1 MREENKQTENQENS
15 NIILSY
21 LKNIYNSKI
30 SKSIRNILLKPNTKK
45 TLFTILISFIFIIIL
60 TKVATAFDMDE
71 INKDELIVAK
81 NNGLISSLCFVQDL
95 LTGNVARAV
104 GALFI
109 LGCGWLFLI
118 GSIKSWI
125 SILSLTIATTLI
137 FGSAELAEVIS
148 GNNFTCKTIYEAS
161 ENIKETPIYNEG
173 ICKLL
178 DIDIYT
184 IGQKWY
190 ICDSNIKKF
199 NINSC
204 TEIKD
209 DTIINSDDKD
219 VFLVTCQ
226 NGSFKPDENVFLRYK
241 CNVEK
246 EIFELISTEEE
257 KEKGVCVRGCTIS
270 QIKEILNSYHA
281 KSTLEDSKNTKFEIL
296 DNSGKLKNGSYYTS
310 GTIIN
315 LDCLSDY
322 TELNKEGEPDN
333 KGLIAICTA
342 VDSMAEFKVSGS
354 CRGNCNLNNLS
365 NQYKNTFTEWQKYN
379 AEKEIWEDT
388 KAKEFYFGDRVR
400 IKTCDTDNA
409 YRFDITNDPSKT
421 PQSIIPDNEK
431 LILRCGS
438 AEHNKEIWIADNEG
452 KSCIRYCNLIDY
464 EYYNEHIWNRDC
476 PLTENCKKSLTQTE
490 ILFKPGE
497 KVGISACSDTTN
509 YFLNTEGNYNKLFL
523 KITCNSNGKWEPDD
537 GLKCQ
542 KKCKLDSIP
551 FYNYAK
557 EWKVCRT
564 ISNNNNSE
572 SKCDNLEYKD
582 IDNIVDG
589 DSVEQIVCQKS
600 YGFNATK
607 GSTFICNNGT
617 FKRELGNV
625 DEVCMPQCHF
635 SLLDE
640 FDTKSQQWQ
649 ESNRDGIRDKT
660 KEVINL
666 KVIKENEVSNIR
678 KYYTLK
684 DCKEGYEI
692 VNIEN
697 ERNDDIN
704 NKYTTILCNANKRWE
719 VIKQEVKCDVKK
731 CVFNKETIKKDLE
744 SNTESQNDYNLLGLE
759 YVNSWEIYSSDAEGK
774 FSKEGEE
781 YNITDNDTTR
791 EFGYG
796 TEIKIKT
803 CTNNNIG
810 TYLLGDQD
818 TILKCNSDAKWEL
831 ITRSSIDNTR
841 RCKIGVCK
849 GLPTTIT
856 GSIIPFTALRKGNH
870 YLIDGNI
877 ANFDLDS
884 NVTDINEVYS
894 ENGSL
899 IDADCSSPYR
909 EVKFGGTCTD
919 INNCK
924 VSFGGSCTNTDGCL
938 IDKELW
944 NGHYYYCDNGT
955 WKTVGSCLSGCYG
968 APTLINQSAYNGNI
982 NNGGKFYNLEGE
994 TIYPNSS
1001 NIDTLYAEAGAI
1013 LDAICNGTG
1022 YREVKFGGTCSYSTN
1037 CGGQR
1042 DLWSHYYYCDTDG
1055 TWKASGSCLKS
1066 CYGKPPLSDG
1076 SYLYPIN
1083 NVTKTGTFYNVDGN
1097 TSITLTESN
1106 ITNVYTAVNSDV
1118 DANCNNGYIEV
1129 KFGGD
1134 CTDCSDKWTHYY
1146 HCDENGNWKR
1156 KGSCIKGCRGVP
1168 TNLIANAASIY
1179 NAKVTGTVF
1188 TVDNTTNY
1196 NLANIQNMN
1205 NVYYGN
1211 NTTLQSSC
1219 NSGYFK
1225 VGTEI
1230 KYTCNNGSWNK
1241 SGNCI
1246 KVCNGGPTNVVANSS
1261 IVSGSGNMYNS
1272 SGAVVSFNANSVGS
1286 YYYADGYT
1294 IQGGCNSGYTKVGD
1308 VKYTCNNGSWTSSGS
1323 CIKKSGSIT
1332 YNYTGGVQSF
1342 KPSDHNLVNGDVI
1355 TLEVWGA
1362 QGGGDNGGKGG
1373 YTKAK
1378 YTVKN
1383 NELLYIKVGE
1393 GGGIGCEDDNGDRD
1407 GGGATYMVLENKILS
1422 NFSNDYKTKVLI
1434 VAGGG
1439 GGSASKKCS
1448 GGTGG
1453 GGNNVGDGS
1462 STCNDEGN
1470 GGYLTDEG
1478 CYSGIRS
1485 GSKAKYFNNGSFGKG
1500 GNTSHSCDGTHGGAG
1515 GGGLCGGASGSSDDK
1530 YGGGG
1535 GGSGYCNTN
1544 LLVNCEGNNGVRTG
1558 NGEAKISW

>member
-1219 NSGYFK
+1219 NSGY
-1225 VGTEI
+1225 
-1230 KYTCNNGSWNK
+1230 
-1241 SGNCI
+1241 
-1246 KVCNGGPTNVVANSS
+1246 
-1261 IVSGSGNMYNS
+1261 
-1272 SGAVVSFNANSVGS
+1272 
-1286 YYYADGYT
+1286 
-1294 IQGGCNSGYTKVGD
+1294 TKVGD
-1308 VKYTCNNGSWTSSGS
+1308 VKYTCNNGSWESSGR
-1323 CIKKSGSIT
+1323 CRKNGPVIFE
-1332 YNYTGGVQSF
+1332 YTGNVQVFRPADYGLIS
-1342 KPSDHNLVNGDVI
+1342 GDVI

-1362 QGGGDNGGKGG
+1362 QGGGEKGG
-1373 YTKAK
+1373 DGGYSKGSYNIRDTNEILYVVVGGQGTNKANSN
-1378 YTVKN
+1378 YN
-1383 NELLYIKVGE
+1383 NGYNNCKEEKSTYG
-1393 GGGIGCEDDNGDRD
+1393 
-1407 GGGATYMVLENKILS
+1407 GGGATHISTVSGTLNNESVWNNVI
-1422 NFSNDYKTKVLI
+1422 I

-1439 GGSASKKCS
+1439 GAGIINKKGGDGGGLFGLNGSGEDFKLMGIKVGADGIVSSEPIYIINVFGGS
-1448 GGTGG
+1448 GGTQSEGGSEARFSEYTKNCIITTGGSTSMPNYKGKKGCGGNDNNSIGHYKFGG
-1453 GGNNVGDGS
+1453 GG
-1462 STCNDEGN
+1462 
-1470 GGYLTDEG
+1470 GYYG
-1478 CYSGIRS
+1478 
-1485 GSKAKYFNNGSFGKG
+1485 
-1500 GNTSHSCDGTHGGAG
+1500 GGAG
-1515 GGGLCGGASGSSDDK
+1515 GTNFSAFCNEEYITEENKGT
-1530 YGGGG
+1530 GG

-1544 LLVNCEGNNGVRTG
+1544 LLVNCEWDNGTKIG